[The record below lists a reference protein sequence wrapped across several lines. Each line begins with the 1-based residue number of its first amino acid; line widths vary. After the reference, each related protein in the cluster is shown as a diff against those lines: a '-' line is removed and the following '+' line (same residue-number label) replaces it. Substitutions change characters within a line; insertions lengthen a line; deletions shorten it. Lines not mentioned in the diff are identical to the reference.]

1 MINNIINLKPIITE
15 KSLGGQETSDKYS
28 FWVDCSVNKNQVRA
42 AFIEVFGVK
51 PLSINTVVTKGKL
64 KTDWKN
70 RKPIQKS
77 NKKKA
82 IITLPKGTKLELLK
96 IKTK

>member
-1 MINNIINLKPIITE
+1 MISSIINLKPIVTE
-15 KSLGGQETSDKYS
+15 KSLGAQEIFDKYS
-28 FWVDCSVNKNQVRA
+28 FWVDCSINKNQIRS
-42 AFIEVFGVK
+42 AFVEVFGVK
-51 PLSINTVVTKGKL
+51 PISINTVVSKGKL

-70 RKPIQKS
+70 RKPIQKP